1 MRLPIPPSGRP
12 QPAILLFEPYLVK
25 ETDHRRQSA
34 RNRAKIPAQACHSP
48 RGQICARRG
57 DFDIV
62 RTPPVPPVPPVR
74 SRPGVD
80 DPPRSRR
87 RGDVDGA
94 LIPARVAI
102 LAALQAAGVPLPP
115 AELER
120 ELAVDARAREAFHGR
135 LAAMQ
140 RDGELLM
147 NRKGELCMVAKLDMT
162 SGTVQGHPDG
172 FGFLVPD
179 DGSPDLFLSPRE
191 MHKVLHGDR
200 ATARRIGTDKRGR
213 PEGAIVDVLERA
225 NHTIVGRLYE
235 ERGIWF
241 VVAENRRINQD
252 LLVPPDERGK
262 AKAGDVVV
270 VEMVLQPSPQREAL
284 ARVIE
289 VLGSVT
295 DPGME
300 IEIALRKHD
309 LPHEFSLAARKLAS
323 KLPATVAESDC
334 AGRVDL
340 RAAPLVTI
348 DGETAKDFDDA
359 VWCERKGKGFRLVVA
374 IADVS
379 HYVRDGDP
387 LDRDARERGTS
398 VYFPRRVIPMLP
410 EALSNELCSLK
421 PAVDRLCMV
430 CDMDITAQG
439 AIKQYRFY
447 QAVMHSRA
455 RLTYTQVWNAL
466 AAHEANPAGVPPEAR
481 PVLPQLVNLYALYHA
496 LAAAREKR
504 GAIDFD
510 TVELQLEFDVQG
522 KIVRVVPAPRN
533 DAHKVIE
540 ECMLAANVCT
550 AEFLAK
556 AQHPALY
563 RVHEGPTPEKLA
575 LLKEFLGGCG
585 LTLAGGDDPTAS
597 DYAKL
602 LLGIK
607 GRPDYALLQ
616 TVLLRSLQQAQYR
629 PDNAGHFGLSYEA
642 YAHFTSPIRRYPDLL
657 VHRAIKAVLAGGQYR
672 PGGASWVELG
682 AHCSLTERRADEATR
697 DVENW
702 LKCYFMQDKVG
713 ETFNGTISGVT
724 SFGIFVT
731 LDDLNIDGLVHVT
744 ELGRDYFHFD
754 AARHAMIGERS
765 GRSFQ
770 LAGRVRVKVARVDL
784 ETTKIDFTLAE
795 AAPGES
801 AGRPAYSEPLART
814 GRAAKPPS
822 RR

>member
-1 MRLPIPPSGRP
+1 MSKKPP
-12 QPAILLFEPYLVK
+12 PAAATRAPK
-25 ETDHRRQSA
+25 ARSSA
-34 RNRAKIPAQACHSP
+34 
-48 RGQICARRG
+48 
-57 DFDIV
+57 
-62 RTPPVPPVPPVR
+62 TPPLPAPGKAAPAAAPAAPLTSRTAPPAADND
-74 SRPGVD
+74 G
-80 DPPRSRR
+80 PPRPRR
-87 RGDVDGA
+87 RGDVDPA
-94 LIPARVAI
+94 LLPARVAI
-102 LAALQAAGVPLPP
+102 LEALRAAGVPLPP

-120 ELAVDARAREAFHGR
+120 AMAVDARAREAFHGR

-140 RDGELLM
+140 RDGELLV
-147 NRKGELCMVAKLDMT
+147 NRKGELCVVAKLDLV

-179 DGSPDLFLSPRE
+179 DGGADLFLSPRE

-200 ATARRIGTDKRGR
+200 ATARRTGTDKRGR

-225 NHTIVGRLYE
+225 NRTVVGRLYE

-252 LLVPPDERGK
+252 LLVPPDERGS

-270 VEMVLQPSPQREAL
+270 VEMVAQPSPQREAI

-289 VLGSVT
+289 VLGTVT

-309 LPHEFSLAARKLAS
+309 LPHEFSAAARKQAQ
-323 KLPATVAESDC
+323 KLPATVAPADC

-340 RAAPLVTI
+340 RGAPLVTI

-359 VWCERKGKGFRLVVA
+359 VWCERKGRGFRLVVA

-430 CDMDITAQG
+430 CDMDITSQG
-439 AIKQYRFY
+439 AIRQYRFY
-447 QAVMHSRA
+447 PAVMHSRA
-455 RLTYTQVWNAL
+455 RLTYTQVWDWL
-466 AAHEANPAGVPPEAR
+466 SAHKADPARVPAEAKA
-481 PVLPQLVNLYALYHA
+481 VLPQLVDLDALYRA

-533 DAHKVIE
+533 DAHKIIE

-556 AQHPALY
+556 ARAPGALP
-563 RVHEGPTPEKLA
+563 RARGPDAREARAAEGVPRRLR
-575 LLKEFLGGCG
+575 
-585 LTLAGGDDPTAS
+585 AGAAAAATTRRRRTTRS
-597 DYAKL
+597 CCC
-602 LLGIK
+602 GIK
-607 GRPDYALLQ
+607 DRPDYRAAADRAAALAAAGAVPAGQ
-616 TVLLRSLQQAQYR
+616 RRPLRPVVRGLR
-629 PDNAGHFGLSYEA
+629 PLHLADPALSG
-642 YAHFTSPIRRYPDLL
+642 PRRPPRD
-657 VHRAIKAVLAGGQYR
+657 
-672 PGGASWVELG
+672 PGGAG
-682 AHCSLTERRADEATR
+682 RRA
-697 DVENW
+697 VP
-702 LKCYFMQDKVG
+702 
-713 ETFNGTISGVT
+713 
-724 SFGIFVT
+724 
-731 LDDLNIDGLVHVT
+731 
-744 ELGRDYFHFD
+744 
-754 AARHAMIGERS
+754 ARRAPR
-765 GRSFQ
+765 GRS
-770 LAGRVRVKVARVDL
+770 
-784 ETTKIDFTLAE
+784 
-795 AAPGES
+795 S
-801 AGRPAYSEPLART
+801 ART
-814 GRAAKPPS
+814 AR
-822 RR
+822 